1 MSTVLRLSNFLL
13 TINLF
18 ISSCSQKST
27 KVDLLDEPDAEHIVT
42 VNFDN
47 KSEIKYE
54 DYIEFVKY
62 VKLETTDESL
72 IGAVDKLLFD
82 DDMIFVIDKQVTKS
96 IFVFDDKGKFMHKIH
111 AVGDGPDKYFSIL
124 DVSLDVTNKLICLV
138 DLDGRRIK
146 FYTYEG
152 DFIENLRMP
161 FLFSSMIHLTDDQ
174 FVFNSGL
181 SANQDKEEIDGYS
194 LVVADMEGKVSYKAF
209 EDRNHNFSFSIHDP
223 LQNSGS
229 DIFYNPRYSNVI
241 YSISQ
246 EGASPFYKIDMGI
259 HAFPQERLP
268 SINTQEYLEM
278 DANKSF
284 VNGYISLKDGAMFI
298 IFGDKQVFNVLYSK
312 ESGNSISLLRPVFNH
327 FSHSLFSSNGSASYF
342 HYFDQS
348 IVTVSW
354 PDVVLMLGEIS
365 PKSGREESGLDQ
377 LLEGIDKSSNPV
389 LSFFNLKSF

>member
-1 MSTVLRLSNFLL
+1 MTTLLRLFYLS
-13 TINLF
+13 LF
-18 ISSCSQKST
+18 IVILTSSCNRKKPVADQLEETNVK
-27 KVDLLDEPDAEHIVT
+27 HIVSVDFENT
-42 VNFDN
+42 
-47 KSEIKYE
+47 SEIKYE
-54 DYIEFVKY
+54 DYIDFVKY

-72 IGAVDKLLFD
+72 IGGVDNLLFD
-82 DDMIFVIDKQVTKS
+82 DEKIFVVDKYVTKS
-96 IFVFDDKGKFMHKIH
+96 IFVFDMKGRFMHKIH
-111 AVGDGPDKYFSIL
+111 AVGDGPDKYFSIR
-124 DVSLDVTNKLICLV
+124 DVSLDVSNKRICLV

-152 DFIENLRMP
+152 DFIESVRMP
-161 FLFSSMIHLTDDQ
+161 FLFSSMIHLTDGQ

-181 SANQDKEEIDGYS
+181 SANQDKEDIDGYS

-209 EDRNHNFSFSIHDP
+209 EDRNHNFSFTIQDP
-223 LQNSGS
+223 LRISGS
-229 DIFYNPRYSNVI
+229 DIFFNPRYRNVI

-246 EGASPFYKIDMGI
+246 EGALPFYKLDMGI
-259 HAFPQERLP
+259 HGFPQERLP

-312 ESGNSISLLRPVFNH
+312 ESGNSISLLKPVFSH
-327 FSHSLFSSNGSASYF
+327 FSHPLFSSNGSPSYF
-342 HYFDQS
+342 HYYDQS

-354 PDVVLMLGEIS
+354 PDVVLMLGEIF
-365 PKSGREESGLDQ
+365 PKSDRDESGLNQ

-389 LSFFNLKSF
+389 LTWFDLKEF

>member
-1 MSTVLRLSNFLL
+1 MS
-13 TINLF
+13 LF
-18 ISSCSQKST
+18 ISSCSQKPT
-27 KVDLLDEPDAEHIVT
+27 NVDLLDEIDAAHLV
-42 VNFDN
+42 VVDFDN
-47 KSEIKYE
+47 KSDMKYE
-54 DYIEFVKY
+54 DYIDFVKY

-72 IGAVDKLLFD
+72 IGAVDNLLFD
-82 DDMIFVIDKQVTKS
+82 DDKIFVVDKQVSKS
-96 IFVFDDKGKFMHKIH
+96 IFVFDMEGRFTHKIH
-111 AVGDGPDKYFSIL
+111 AVGDGPDKYFSIR
-124 DVSLDVTNKLICLV
+124 DVSLDVANKRICLV

-152 DFIENLRMP
+152 EFLESVRMP

-181 SANQDKEEIDGYS
+181 SANQDKEDVDGYA
-194 LVVADMEGKVSYKAF
+194 LVVADMEGKVSYKKF
-209 EDRNHNFSFSIHDP
+209 EDRNHNFSFTIQDP
-223 LQNSGS
+223 LRISGS
-229 DIFYNPRYSNVI
+229 DIFYNPRYRDVI

-246 EGASPFYKIDMGI
+246 EGALPFYKVDMGI
-259 HAFPQERLP
+259 HGFPQERLP

-312 ESGNSISLLRPVFNH
+312 ESGNSISLLRPVFSH

-354 PDVVLMLGEIS
+354 PDVVLMIGEIS
-365 PKSGREESGLDQ
+365 PKSGREESGLTQ